1 MICSV
6 VIWVV
11 IIVVL
16 WLVVGIAE
24 VPITNYMGI
33 VEPTIGADPFAAGS
47 LEEVIGGA
55 RVV

>member
-24 VPITNYMGI
+24 VPVTNYMGI
-33 VEPTIGADPFAAGS
+33 VEPRIGDDPFAAGS
-47 LEEVIGGA
+47 LEEVLGGA